1 MGCCAKKKP
10 DQLIEKNN
18 TQEEN
23 KETSELVTVKLSYQD
38 FEPLKLI
45 GTGSFGKVLLVKY
58 NSNNNLYAMKVL
70 NKSQIKLKKQEE
82 NTKNERDLM
91 VKLNNPFILSIKF
104 AFQDESK
111 LYIVSEFLQGGDLF
125 YHLHHSTINL
135 TEEVAKFYII
145 ELILGLE
152 FLHQNNVIFRDLKP
166 ENILLDS
173 EGHIRISDFG
183 LSKILEN
190 SRDKA
195 YTLCGTLKYLAPEIL
210 KNKGYEKSV
219 DWWSLGCIF
228 YEMLMGHLPFKING
242 NVIDPEVFEEKIK
255 FNDNM
260 NPLLVDLISQLLAV
274 NPKKRIGY
282 GDSDAKKIK
291 EHQYFIDVDWNKYL
305 NKEIEPPFVPKLDGD
320 MDLRYFDKSF
330 TDEPVNSDRATIM
343 SGSNRTSEYNGF
355 TYMAQ
360 SIGKDIMEIAKNDE
374 EQNL

>member
-10 DQLIEKNN
+10 EQLIEKNN

-23 KETSELVTVKLSYQD
+23 KESSELVTVKLSYQD

-360 SIGKDIMEIAKNDE
+360 SIGKDIVEIAKNDE